1 MEFILSVV
9 IITGVFF
16 LVKRL
21 RGPLPPKTTGTGGTG
36 TGGGGGGG
44 GGDGEGDEITQL
56 AE

>member
-1 MEFILSVV
+1 MEFILTVV
-9 IITGVFF
+9 IITGAFF

-21 RGPLPPKTTGTGGTG
+21 RGPLPPKPTGTGGTG

-44 GGDGEGDEITQL
+44 GDDEGDKTTQL